1 MGLMLRQPF
10 GSTRHCKTFLSLLVT
25 YSTIT
30 KGFCASGNLDRA
42 LGLQKEMRADGK
54 FMPDEMMYNSLLDG
68 CAKEQRLSDALFLL
82 EEMRK
87 DHVRPSNYTLSMLV
101 KLMGRCKKLGQA
113 FSVFDQLTAEFGFRP
128 NIQVY
133 TCLMQ
138 ACFQNRQPAKA
149 VSLLDRIVED
159 GLCPDEKTYVALVR
173 GHLHMGLLDK
183 AVELVQRACQG
194 ASPAGVDS
202 QCFEDVVAKLGT
214 RSELVKSLRK
224 QVEEVW
230 QHRRVRGRH
239 AALPSLRYKTETT
252 VRGGKGNGTALC
264 SSRDRGDWHV
274 RSAAMAPRL
283 TLAKQCKR
291 TASSES
297 RTSASTMDAA
307 SSSCSTTAS

>member
-1 MGLMLRQPF
+1 MGRVSQVLEDMRA
-10 GSTRHCKTFLSLLVT
+10 STPPVEPDIVT
-25 YSTIT
+25 YSTLI
-30 KGFCASGNLDRA
+30 KGFSASGNLDRA
-42 LGLQKEMRADGK
+42 LGLQREMRAEGK

-68 CAKEQRLSDALFLL
+68 CAKEQRLSDALSLV

-101 KLMGRCKKLGQA
+101 KLMGRCKRLGQA
-113 FSVFDQLTAEFGFRP
+113 FSIIDQLTAEFGFRP

-149 VSLLDRIVED
+149 VSLLDRIMDD
-159 GLCPDEKTYVALVR
+159 GLWPDEKTYVALVR

-194 ASPAGVDS
+194 SSPAGVDS
-202 QCFEDVVAKLGT
+202 RCLEDVVAKLGT
-214 RSELVKSLRK
+214 RSELVKALRK

-230 QHRRVRGRH
+230 RHRQVRGRQ
-239 AALPSLRYKTETT
+239 AALPSLRYKTKTT
-252 VRGGKGNGTALC
+252 VRGGKGNGTALG
-264 SSRDRGDWHV
+264 SGRDGGACHV
-274 RSAAMAPRL
+274 RSEAMAPRV
-283 TLAKQCKR
+283 TLAKQGKR

-297 RTSASTMDAA
+297 RTSSSTTDAA
-307 SSSCSTTAS
+307 SSSCSTTTS